1 MRNILEMQSLVSDI
15 DLSDIN
21 LIHFNLKDIP
31 SKAIDCGHSI
41 CIGVFFVDRKA
52 ISDATIRY
60 ITLLLM
66 SLEETQDFALQLS
79 LDSWWLWY
87 RITVEAN
94 TDMQHEL
101 SVKIEQLYGFIQ
113 YLYSLVTIVNS
124 PKNKNLFKA
133 RITTGG
139 VIP

>member
-1 MRNILEMQSLVSDI
+1 MRNILEMQPLVSDI
-15 DLSDIN
+15 DLSDVN

-31 SKAIDCGHSI
+31 SKAIDYGHSI
-41 CIGVFFVDRKA
+41 CIGVFLVDRKA

-87 RITVEAN
+87 RNTVEAN

-101 SVKIEQLYGFIQ
+101 SIKIEQLYGFIQ
-113 YLYSLVTIVNS
+113 YLYSLVTMINS

-133 RITTGG
+133 RIATGG

>member
-1 MRNILEMQSLVSDI
+1 MRNILEMQPLVSDI
-15 DLSDIN
+15 DLSGVN
-21 LIHFNLKDIP
+21 LIQFNLKDIP
-31 SKAIDCGHSI
+31 SKAIDYGHSF
-41 CIGVFFVDRKA
+41 CIGVFLVDRKV

-79 LDSWWLWY
+79 SDSWWLWY
-87 RITVEAN
+87 RNTVEAN

-101 SVKIEQLYGFIQ
+101 SIKIEQLYGFIQ
-113 YLYSLVTIVNS
+113 YLNSLLTIINS
-124 PKNKNLFKA
+124 SKNKNLFKP
-133 RITTGG
+133 RINAAG